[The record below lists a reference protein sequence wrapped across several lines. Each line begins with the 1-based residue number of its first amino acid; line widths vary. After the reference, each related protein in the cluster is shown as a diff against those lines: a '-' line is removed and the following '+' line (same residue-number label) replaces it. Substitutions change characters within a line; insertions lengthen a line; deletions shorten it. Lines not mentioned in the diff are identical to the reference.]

1 MSYFKNQ
8 FSITPE
14 VFQQMEGLRKSFV
27 GELMTR
33 EQALDLIK
41 AMGLPSESPKLWELL
56 LKYQVL
62 IKKGDTRWTRYRV
75 PQDMYAKKTLDKLED
90 EFYNGKRPKKNK
102 KKEAPRIKDEI
113 TGKTILSPEFCINYL
128 KQRGYAIFKLSP
140 NLVALQKKF
149 TMEFLLE
156 SMDAELV

>member
-41 AMGLPSESPKLWELL
+41 AMGLPSESPKLWNFFLSTKSL
-56 LKYQVL
+56 LKREATGGLVIVFLKTCTAKRLLIDWRMSSIMENVL
-62 IKKGDTRWTRYRV
+62 RRIRKFLVLRMRLQARLFLVQNSVSTTSNREVMRYSSSV
-75 PQDMYAKKTLDKLED
+75 Q
-90 EFYNGKRPKKNK
+90 
-102 KKEAPRIKDEI
+102 I
-113 TGKTILSPEFCINYL
+113 S
-128 KQRGYAIFKLSP
+128 
-140 NLVALQKKF
+140 
-149 TMEFLLE
+149 
-156 SMDAELV
+156 